1 LGIYLEIS
9 TSTARAVEK
18 HNAFDLSLLEPS
30 GDDDD
35 LNYKT
40 EDADADYEYDLSSGD
55 YLCRPLK

>member
-1 LGIYLEIS
+1 MS